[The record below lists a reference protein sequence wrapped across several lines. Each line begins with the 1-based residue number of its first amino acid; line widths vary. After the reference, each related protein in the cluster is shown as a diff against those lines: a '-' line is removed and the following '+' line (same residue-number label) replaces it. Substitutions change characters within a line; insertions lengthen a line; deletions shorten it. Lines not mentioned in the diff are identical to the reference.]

1 MVPCLHVVPHDVRVC
16 LCFRELLNDGHEEIV
31 GAPADQ
37 DRIVAPVC
45 GVCGVGVCVCVE
57 WVVCRNTVIIGNL

>member
-16 LCFRELLNDGHEEIV
+16 LCFRELLNDRYEEIV

-45 GVCGVGVCVCVE
+45 VCVCGCVCGVCVCVCV
-57 WVVCRNTVIIGNL
+57 WVVCRNTV